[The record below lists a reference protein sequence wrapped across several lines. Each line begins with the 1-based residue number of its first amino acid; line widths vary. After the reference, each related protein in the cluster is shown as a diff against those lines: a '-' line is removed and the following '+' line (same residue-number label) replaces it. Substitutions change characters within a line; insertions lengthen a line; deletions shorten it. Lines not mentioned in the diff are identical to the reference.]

1 MSASVVAQVA
11 GDRTRCT
18 TLRSAPPI
26 SLRETPDGLYLV
38 ASGAGPVG
46 GDDLHVDVDVRCGA
60 SLVVR
65 SAGATMVLP
74 GPSGKPSSLRVRAR
88 VRGTLRWEPAPTIL
102 VTGCDHRVTTRI
114 DLSEGAKLL
123 WREDVVLGR
132 HDEPTGSLLQRLHVD
147 RAGAPLLRTE
157 LPVGPRWP
165 GAGGPAGTD
174 GAHVVSSLLVVGL
187 DEPLLPD
194 DADGAVLRL
203 ADDAWLVTALS
214 GRERHPHPARGRELE
229 VEDPTR
235 HGLPVSEGRRTRT
248 AMT

>member
-1 MSASVVAQVA
+1 VSAAVVAEVA

-46 GDDLHVDVDVRCGA
+46 GDDLNLAVDVQWGA

-65 SAGATMVLP
+65 SAAASMVLP
-74 GPSGKPSSLRVRAR
+74 GPSGRPSSLRVRAR
-88 VRGTLRWEPAPTIL
+88 VRGSLRWEPEPTIL
-102 VTGCDHRVTTRI
+102 VAGCDHRATTTI
-114 DLSEGAKLL
+114 DLAAGATLA
-123 WREDVVLGR
+123 WREVVVLGR

-165 GAGGPAGTD
+165 GAEGPAGNG
-174 GAHVVSSLLVVGL
+174 GALVVSSLLVVGL
-187 DEPLLPD
+187 DEPLVPAG
-194 DADGAVLRL
+194 ADGAVLQL

-214 GRERHPHPARGRELE
+214 GRTP
-229 VEDPTR
+229 
-235 HGLPVSEGRRTRT
+235 
-248 AMT
+248 